1 MVKTSGKRTKMTK
14 TYYLTENGL
23 DIQVTKK
30 AIRNMYLRVGGDG
43 SVRVSAPLRMPER
56 DIRRFILERMDWIEE
71 KRQGTGQSQ
80 PPWELYKGGEREEKK
95 QECRK
100 RLEKILPQVIQECE
114 QKTGVHAEEW
124 RLRDMKTRWGN
135 CNVQK
140 KRIWLNVWLG
150 EYPRECLEY
159 VVTHELVHLLER
171 GHNKIF
177 YGYMDAFY
185 PQWKNVKTRLNSGV
199 QP

>member
-1 MVKTSGKRTKMTK
+1 
-14 TYYLTENGL
+14 
-23 DIQVTKK
+23 
-30 AIRNMYLRVGGDG
+30 
-43 SVRVSAPLRMPER
+43 
-56 DIRRFILERMDWIEE
+56 
-71 KRQGTGQSQ
+71 
-80 PPWELYKGGEREEKK
+80 
-95 QECRK
+95 
-100 RLEKILPQVIQECE
+100 
-114 QKTGVHAEEW
+114 
-124 RLRDMKTRWGN
+124 MKTRWGT
-135 CNVQK
+135 CNVEK

-185 PQWKNVKTRLNSGV
+185 PQWKNVRTRLNSGV